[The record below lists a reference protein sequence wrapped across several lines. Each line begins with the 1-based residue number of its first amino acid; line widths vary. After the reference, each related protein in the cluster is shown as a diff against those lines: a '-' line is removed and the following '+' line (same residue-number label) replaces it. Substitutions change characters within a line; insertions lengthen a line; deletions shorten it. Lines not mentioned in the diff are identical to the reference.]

1 MHGSIAVTYA
11 GPSKSEEGLN
21 ILVLFSTT
29 DGGRTWRPESWVK
42 LEQTSN
48 FPIVAVVDSTAL
60 APKRLDHGLATLLK
74 LARGGKHAEIQ
85 ASEFPQM
92 SSGTAL
98 SHLNFNDATHG
109 WTSSSDAR
117 LLSTTDGGMTWREI
131 TPSPKKTSMQAPS
144 SPVLTGSFIGSSSGA
159 TLQSS
164 VVPSSA
170 ATGPIAAAS
179 TISTYKSRH
188 LGVRPL
194 RGSSRLTS
202 NVNVVDQQPYFDIGI
217 YVGGSTRTCQ
227 QPNLSS
233 RSVTN
238 VIGQGWGL
246 FPAPTYPP
254 RNKPLPCLPPTAL
267 QTSNSPSLTSR
278 IQTTYILLDK
288 NLYLV

>member
-98 SHLNFNDATHG
+98 SDLNFNDATHG

-202 NVNVVDQQPYFDIGI
+202 NVNVVDQQPLFRHWYLRRGQHQDLPAAESKLQIGHKCHRTGLGPLPSP
-217 YVGGSTRTCQ
+217 YVSPTKQTTSLPSSNRS
-227 QPNLSS
+227 PNLKL
-233 RSVTN
+233 SVPN
-238 VIGQGWGL
+238 LQNPNDL
-246 FPAPTYPP
+246 HPT
-254 RNKPLPCLPPTAL
+254 
-267 QTSNSPSLTSR
+267 
-278 IQTTYILLDK
+278 
-288 NLYLV
+288 